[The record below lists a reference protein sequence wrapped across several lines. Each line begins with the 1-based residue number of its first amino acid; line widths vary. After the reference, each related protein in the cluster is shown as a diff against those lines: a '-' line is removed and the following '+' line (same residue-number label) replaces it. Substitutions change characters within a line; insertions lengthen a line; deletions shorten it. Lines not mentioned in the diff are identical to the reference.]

1 MTTGRTGSTSLM
13 KALQAHSDILV
24 PNRQVDC
31 VDNELV
37 HPDYMDRYVGYY
49 ARACSRPVAGEAAL
63 IDAFFETASG
73 FAFAGFKSMPDR
85 HADIDAFIGRTDIR
99 FIVLERLDIAST
111 IASFIT
117 AIDEG
122 CWRREGGPQP
132 HRWHFDPEHHERIRG
147 HLKYLTACFACMDR
161 IPDAI
166 RLTYEEI
173 CEPGFS
179 NRELDEFFERSIAIP
194 DPQPP
199 LSGEDYVKNW
209 DEFRSFVMGELD
221 AAGERTAS

>member
-1 MTTGRTGSTSLM
+1 MNV
-13 KALQAHSDILV
+13 LQAHSDILV
-24 PNRQVDC
+24 PNKQVDC

-37 HPDYMDRYVGYY
+37 HPDFMDDYVGYY
-49 ARACSRPVAGEAAL
+49 ARACGRPVADEPAL

-85 HADIDAFIGRTDIR
+85 HTDIDAFVGRSDIR
-99 FIVLERLDIAST
+99 FIVLKRLDVAST
-111 IASFIT
+111 VASFIT

-132 HRWHFDPEHHERIRG
+132 HQWHFGDGHHERIRG

-161 IPDAI
+161 IPGAI
-166 RLTYEEI
+166 RLSYEEV
-173 CEPGFS
+173 CGPGFS
-179 NRELDEFFERSIAIP
+179 SRELDAFFGRPVAIP

-199 LSGEDYVKNW
+199 VSGEDYVENW
-209 DEFRSFVMGELD
+209 GEFRSFVIGEL
-221 AAGERTAS
+221 AAMQES